1 MRPRE
6 ISPEYQAV
14 AAWLRERVLPWRTLT
29 IAIDGV
35 DHAGKSSLGRFL
47 SWQLGMPVIE
57 ADCTLKSDSREVT
70 HDTELMGRLLAERH
84 NMNRPVIIEGVFV
97 LRALANLNIE
107 PDFVIG
113 VRAKGRRGSLNLQY
127 AFRKYRSAY
136 IRAKTPD
143 YQFNWVPTE

>member
-1 MRPRE
+1 M
-6 ISPEYQAV
+6 
-14 AAWLRERVLPWRTLT
+14 T

-47 SWQLGMPVIE
+47 SLQLGMPVIE

-84 NMNRPVIIEGVFV
+84 NMNRPVIIEGVFI
-97 LRALANLNIE
+97 LRALAKLNIE

-113 VRAKGRRGSLNLQY
+113 VSAKGRRGSLNLQY

-136 IRAKTPD
+136 IRAKAPD
-143 YQFNWVPTE
+143 YQFKWVPTE